1 LKAYLSERGIAYE
14 DKDVSRD
21 PQAVQELVRD
31 WNSRGTPTLVVDG
44 RVVIG
49 FDRARIDA
57 LLAG

>member
-1 LKAYLSERGIAYE
+1 MKAYLSERGIAYE

-21 PQAVQELVRD
+21 PQAVRELVQT

-44 RVVIG
+44 QVVIG